1 MFVFFPA
8 AGRYMYRKG
17 ALVPTSLDLYLAL
30 EFCDQGDLYH
40 MRGQV
45 RTSGNVQC
53 AAVCWLEPAA
63 SSTGWPSSSAGSACC
78 CAVQW
83 LARRSDQLSLPA
95 CWRCA
100 LLLHTLETPC

>member
-1 MFVFFPA
+1 MLHHVSN

-45 RTSGNVQC
+45 PMQGLLCFCHIMLCVLQWTS
-53 AAVCWLEPAA
+53 WTSSKM
-63 SSTGWPSSSAGSACC
+63 SST
-78 CAVQW
+78 
-83 LARRSDQLSLPA
+83 
-95 CWRCA
+95 
-100 LLLHTLETPC
+100 PC